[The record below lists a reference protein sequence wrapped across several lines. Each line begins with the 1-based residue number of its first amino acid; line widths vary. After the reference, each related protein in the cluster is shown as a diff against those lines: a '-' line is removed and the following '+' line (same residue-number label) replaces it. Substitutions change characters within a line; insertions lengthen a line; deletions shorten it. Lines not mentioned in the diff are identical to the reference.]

1 MEKNMEKYLRAVRRR
16 LNMPKALKDRV
27 MMDFASSI
35 EARIEDG
42 QSEESI
48 LTEFGNPKQAAA
60 ELNTQMLEYTY
71 EKSPWRWVSLAL
83 AVFSGLCLVYHGYAN
98 LLLMLFNKANNAASV
113 GIIGGAD
120 GPTAVFV
127 TTKQLYSGLPA
138 EAIYAMLL
146 IMGVLGFIALSKLK
160 RK

>member
-1 MEKNMEKYLRAVRRR
+1 MNMGKYLRAVRRR
-16 LNMPKALKDRV
+16 LNMPKDLKDRV
-27 MMDFASSI
+27 ITDFQCSLD
-35 EARIEDG
+35 ARLENG
-42 QSEESI
+42 QSFEDIVSE
-48 LTEFGNPKQAAA
+48 LGNPSQAAKD
-60 ELNTQMLEYTY
+60 LNNQLQEYTY
-71 EKSPWRWVSLAL
+71 RKSPWRWGCLILV
-83 AVFSGLCLVYHGYAN
+83 VFSGLCLVYHGYLN

-127 TTKQLYSGLPA
+127 TTQQLYSGLPA

-160 RK
+160 RD